1 MKRNVLSS
9 LLIALLSFAIRA
21 DAQQVLLF
29 SEYLEPASEELN
41 ETLKKTKA
49 ITPEFDAL
57 IAELKAK
64 AYQTDSKIASK
75 TDLAA
80 HLVRR
85 VAINADL
92 PYEQNEPF
100 ISEAADL
107 LPGNFVV
114 EVIWGDLFFYSKD
127 YENAISHYENA
138 LNVHPD
144 NIETIGKA
152 GLSYMFLMNYEK
164 ALENIDQYLTKFPD
178 AFFFLYSAGNCNME
192 LRQYDEAITKFEA
205 ALEVCNNPQDKK
217 DIESLISKAR
227 EALASTSD
235 SSSEEDQRFVITFAG
250 NSRDDLSDVTFDMLD
265 EIYYD
270 VTNLVNY
277 NPDVKINIVF
287 FLTEDYYQN
296 EQNWSAA
303 AAQGIQIMVPLKTG
317 YKNQEYV
324 KGLLA
329 HEFTHTLINLKTQ
342 NRCPIWIHEGL
353 AQYQEYTTSY
363 GSPDTIRS
371 DFESV
376 LQNDFIENQLF
387 IPLDKVGAY
396 IGSSDSTDIVR
407 GYVASYMAMR
417 CMADFYGEQSFD
429 SLLSELGK
437 GKSLNESIQEATG
450 KSYSEFQD
458 EYKEWLRNQ

>member
-1 MKRNVLSS
+1 
-9 LLIALLSFAIRA
+9 
-21 DAQQVLLF
+21 
-29 SEYLEPASEELN
+29 
-41 ETLKKTKA
+41 
-49 ITPEFDAL
+49 
-57 IAELKAK
+57 
-64 AYQTDSKIASK
+64 
-75 TDLAA
+75 
-80 HLVRR
+80 
-85 VAINADL
+85 
-92 PYEQNEPF
+92 
-100 ISEAADL
+100 
-107 LPGNFVV
+107 
-114 EVIWGDLFFYSKD
+114 
-127 YENAISHYENA
+127 
-138 LNVHPD
+138 
-144 NIETIGKA
+144 
-152 GLSYMFLMNYEK
+152 
-164 ALENIDQYLTKFPD
+164 
-178 AFFFLYSAGNCNME
+178 ME
-192 LRQYDEAITKFEA
+192 LRQYDEAITKFET

-217 DIESLISKAR
+217 DIESLIRKAK

-363 GSPDTIRS
+363 GSPDIIRS
-371 DFESV
+371 DFESI